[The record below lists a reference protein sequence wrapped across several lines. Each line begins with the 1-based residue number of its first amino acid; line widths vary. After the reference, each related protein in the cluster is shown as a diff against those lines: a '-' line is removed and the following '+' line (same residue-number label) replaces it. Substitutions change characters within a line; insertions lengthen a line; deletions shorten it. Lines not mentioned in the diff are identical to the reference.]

1 MPRTP
6 RPPTSAIPQIA
17 VRLPKHMQLS
27 TEELAIVARLVRVI
41 REPRY
46 WLGPFIE
53 WALQADTASP
63 NGIGIEAAAAK
74 NMLEKI
80 IGLDSWANWLEGAKN
95 EHNPILRYYGTR
107 YFEDDV
113 ARMQAEDLGLLDGDE
128 SEQFCELV
136 RQWRIEHPE
145 PPKPQHFPAGH
156 LGQEES
162 GD

>member
-1 MPRTP
+1 
-6 RPPTSAIPQIA
+6 
-17 VRLPKHMQLS
+17 MQLS

-46 WLGPFIE
+46 WLGPFID

-63 NGIGIEAAAAK
+63 AGIEVAAAK

-80 IGLDSWANWLEGAKN
+80 IGLDSWGNWLEGAKN
-95 EHNPILRYYGTR
+95 EHNPILRYYGHR

-113 ARMQAEDLGLLDGDE
+113 DRMQGDDWGVLHGDE
-128 SEQFCELV
+128 PEQFCELV
-136 RQWRIEHPE
+136 RQWRIEHPK

-156 LGQEES
+156 LGQEDS